1 MSSQTLKIDV
11 RGYWHAG
18 TGRGGGA
25 VMDAVVYRDPS
36 GLPVLPGRHIKGLLR
51 DALERAEGW
60 NWDGYAGLA
69 DHLFGQRSERI
80 APGVVPDPGCLRV
93 SDGCIDRSLAHYL
106 GSPSGKQKHL
116 VSRLFRS
123 LHSTAVDHE
132 TGSARDHSLR
142 GIEVTIPLQLYAR
155 IEVIAG
161 ADLRSPDWRERLC
174 DVLPLIDAVGAHR
187 TRGLGRAVLSME
199 QDL

>member
-1 MSSQTLKIDV
+1 MSTQTLKIDV

-25 VMDAVVYRDPS
+25 VVDAVVHRDPS

-51 DALERAEGW
+51 DALERAEAW
-60 NWDGYAGLA
+60 NWDGYTGLA

-80 APGVVPDPGCLRV
+80 APGVVPNPGCLRV

-106 GSPSGKQKHL
+106 GSPNGKHH
-116 VSRLFRS
+116 VPRLFRS

-142 GIEVTIPLQLYAR
+142 GIEVAIPLQLYAR
-155 IEVIAG
+155 IEVITG
-161 ADLRSPDWRERLC
+161 ADSPSPDWRERLR

-187 TRGLGRAVLSME
+187 TRGLGRAVLSLE
-199 QDL
+199 HDE